1 MVYLQAH
8 KLEDRIH
15 DISLE
20 LLDVKTVSEVRMYT
34 LNVLHKVTQS
44 WNNSTHNHIRIYRHL
59 SHFVFRFV
67 YFTFKN
73 SSWTRREYFN
83 SDSLFLFCCDRLLFN
98 PRRLQSREYGFHW
111 RLSVCLPVCLFSWPL
126 KNRCS

>member
-44 WNNSTHNHIRIYRHL
+44 
-59 SHFVFRFV
+59 
-67 YFTFKN
+67 
-73 SSWTRREYFN
+73 
-83 SDSLFLFCCDRLLFN
+83 
-98 PRRLQSREYGFHW
+98 
-111 RLSVCLPVCLFSWPL
+111 
-126 KNRCS
+126 